1 MAIGEFQPIDLLGMQ
16 GGLGNLP
23 TAANV
28 QALGNQQAAA
38 AAGIEGLQARAM
50 AERAQAQAAQQQQV
64 RAQQFQDALHAHFQD
79 GSPQSASRLM
89 LQFPEYAKQ
98 FKDAHDMESSDVREA
113 DTQFKSDVYSRANA
127 GDWKAAAAVALK
139 RLDAAKAAGHNTSD
153 EQSLYDHLISNDP
166 VQQKMALGV
175 LSYDLATAV
184 GPEKWAAFAG
194 SDKPTVIGQGGVAID
209 KDGKVLYENVNEGH
223 AVRVKGQPDQWGNAT
238 PDTWVNSVTG
248 ELMEGPGAA
257 APAAGG
263 APSGGNVVDAIIGAE
278 GTGKN
283 PNSSA
288 VGVGQFVDDTW
299 VEQFKSKYPNTT
311 LSVPEILKLKSNPK
325 LARDLTA
332 QYAEANTA
340 KLGAAGV
347 ATDAPSVYLAHFLGP
362 QDAIDVLRADPSTPV
377 ANLVAPASIAANK
390 SVLAGKTAGEVKAW
404 AASKVGGA
412 AGGETGAGP
421 FGMPAD
427 ATGETAMAAI
437 PKQYQ
442 ARVQQLLNGEGA
454 PIRITARSTPIE
466 RQIAYALPMID
477 PTYSDATFQQRAA
490 MRKDVFSGVTSKNIK
505 SINTLMGHLGTLSD
519 LAEKRKAADLRY
531 GNKIGGWF
539 ATQAGKDYVTN
550 MKLAQQAVADE
561 MENAFTGGGGGTEA
575 GRHGWQASFSPD
587 SSPAQIRGAIATALH
602 LTGSR
607 ITAIK
612 DLWRA
617 GMGPKTPDLK
627 ILSPSAAAAY
637 NRIAATS
644 GPPPEVVA
652 ALARAGLK

>member
-1 MAIGEFQPIDLLGMQ
+1 MVDIIQPLDFLGRMGGMANMPNLIGDAAGV
-16 GGLGNLP
+16 
-23 TAANV
+23 TA
-28 QALGNQQAAA
+28 QRDQQAATIDA
-38 AAGIEGLQARAM
+38 LRARAM
-50 AERAQAQAAQQQQV
+50 NEQAQAAQAQQQQV

-98 FKDAHDMESSDVREA
+98 MKDAHDLEDASVREA
-113 DTQFKSDVYSRANA
+113 DTLFKSSVYARANA
-127 GDWKAAAAVALK
+127 GDWKSAAGVIQK
-139 RLDAAKAAGHNTSD
+139 RIDAGKAAGVDVTD
-153 EQSLYDHLISNDP
+153 EQNLYDHLVSGDP
-166 VQQKMALGV
+166 IQQKMALGT

-184 GPEKWAAFAG
+184 GPDKWASFAG

-248 ELMEGPGAA
+248 ELMEGPGA
-257 APAAGG
+257 PAAGG
-263 APSGGNVVDAIIGAE
+263 AVAGSPATGSRAARNNNPGNIRVSEWTKKQPGFTGEDGGFATFATPADGAAAMTALLGNYLANGKNTIGAII
-278 GTGKN
+278 
-283 PNSSA
+283 
-288 VGVGQFVDDTW
+288 
-299 VEQFKSKYPNTT
+299 SKW
-311 LSVPEILKLKSNPK
+311 
-325 LARDLTA
+325 
-332 QYAEANTA
+332 
-340 KLGAAGV
+340 
-347 ATDAPSVYLAHFLGP
+347 
-362 QDAIDVLRADPSTPV
+362 
-377 ANLVAPASIAANK
+377 APASDGNNVNAYVSAVSKATGIP
-390 SVLAGKTAGEVKAW
+390 AGKPLTPDDLPAVQQAMAQVEGGGPRGAS
-404 AASKVGGA
+404 AAP
-412 AGGETGAGP
+412 AGGQGP

-427 ATGETAMAAI
+427 ATGEVALAAI

-454 PIRITARSTPIE
+454 PIRITARSSPVE

-505 SINTLMGHLGTLSD
+505 SINTLMGHLGTLAD

-575 GRHGWQASFSPD
+575 GRMGWKDSFSPD

-617 GMGPKTPDLK
+617 GMGPKTPDLQ